1 MAEPISSV
9 LLAGV
14 ITRAQGIK
22 GEVRIRPYTDS
33 ADEWLS
39 IRQVMLDGE
48 FRRVRNPRVANG
60 QVILQ
65 LEGIYDRNAA
75 EMLRGKELYI
85 RREDGP
91 VLEENRWYIADLVGC
106 RMVDEHDREIGTI
119 VDVLQPAGQNL
130 LQVKAKTG
138 VFLMPLLKA
147 VLAEVDVSARQV
159 RVWAERL
166 EEVRCDED

>member
-1 MAEPISSV
+1 
-9 LLAGV
+9 
-14 ITRAQGIK
+14 
-22 GEVRIRPYTDS
+22 
-33 ADEWLS
+33 
-39 IRQVMLDGE
+39 
-48 FRRVRNPRVANG
+48 
-60 QVILQ
+60 
-65 LEGIYDRNAA
+65 
-75 EMLRGKELYI
+75 
-85 RREDGP
+85 
-91 VLEENRWYIADLVGC
+91 
-106 RMVDEHDREIGTI
+106 